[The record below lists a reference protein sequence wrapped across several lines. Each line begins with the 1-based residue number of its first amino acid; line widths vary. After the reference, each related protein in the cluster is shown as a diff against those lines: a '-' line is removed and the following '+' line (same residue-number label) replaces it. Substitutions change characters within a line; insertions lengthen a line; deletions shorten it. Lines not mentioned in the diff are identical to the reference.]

1 MTDPWGEP
9 ARPAP
14 DAVCPWCSA
23 ELKNNPARCPS
34 CGAQLHEEAPAEIP
48 GVTQLDPAAG
58 AVARPAPRSRGIL
71 GWLSGEYEP
80 AEGAGERDSISPPSD
95 AVRAEMARLEMAA
108 IQAQIDAEAAE
119 AAVAANAAVAAD
131 AAVAPQPGESA
142 PEPASPPADSGPAG
156 KGKTPAPPA

>member
-9 ARPAP
+9 AKPAP

-23 ELKNNPARCPS
+23 ALVNNPARCPS
-34 CGAQLHEEAPAEIP
+34 CGAQLHEDATAEIP

-80 AEGAGERDSISPPSD
+80 AEGAGERDSVSPPSD

-119 AAVAANAAVAAD
+119 AALAGGE
-131 AAVAPQPGESA
+131 AVAPDAGA
-142 PEPASPPADSGPAG
+142 EPA
-156 KGKTPAPPA
+156 TPAPAAPAPDAPAPAAPEADGKTTPPPG